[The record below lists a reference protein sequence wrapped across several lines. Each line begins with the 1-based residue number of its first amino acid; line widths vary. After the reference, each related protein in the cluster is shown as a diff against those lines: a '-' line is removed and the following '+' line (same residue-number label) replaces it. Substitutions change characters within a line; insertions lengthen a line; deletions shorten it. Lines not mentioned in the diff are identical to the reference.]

1 MQGFCY
7 KNPDWCK
14 ISQKGAKVTSKFEDL
29 SMHQRM
35 QYLHDLMMRI
45 RESLTRRQL
54 KFLGLEEAPPLEL
67 LKHNQFFRTLAFARA
82 PEKSHK
88 IQKIYRI
95 ISPRDPVPLPDRCRD
110 KSILMMLVISLFNQ
124 YYPQLTSDRIIETA
138 VVGLREFGALSNL
151 EAQKINE
158 AVQFEEDGRLLYFR
172 FQEEAYRCVLNPH
185 NGYGYEMTTL
195 KKS

>member
-1 MQGFCY
+1 M
-7 KNPDWCK
+7 
-14 ISQKGAKVTSKFEDL
+14 TSKFEDL

-95 ISPRDPVPLPDRCRD
+95 ISPRDPVPLPDHCRD

-158 AVQFEEDGRLLYFR
+158 AVQFEQEGRLLYFR
-172 FQEEAYRCVLNPH
+172 FQEEAYRCMLNPH

-195 KKS
+195 RKS